1 MASDIALY
9 VMTPALKRG
18 HLADLLRGYEGSG
31 FFIDDETTSVA
42 QALIGAA
49 DDARRSFT
57 DAEVFGDGPL
67 KGRPIVSVS
76 TRMQTYGL
84 AKRFMVADPD
94 VQAKLHELDDAVV
107 GHEGTAFVITGNV
120 VDEFREAFG
129 RIGVDAT
136 DVTAFLVANLG
147 ATCAMIRE

>member
-31 FFIDDETTSVA
+31 FFIDDETTPVA
-42 QALIGAA
+42 QALIRAA

-57 DAEVFGDGPL
+57 AAEVFPDGPL
-67 KGRPIVSVS
+67 KGRPIPSMS
-76 TRMQTYGL
+76 TRMQTYAL
-84 AKRFMVADPD
+84 AKRLMVADPET
-94 VQAKLHELDDAVV
+94 QAKLHDLDDAVV

-120 VDEFREAFG
+120 VNEFRNAFDE
-129 RIGVDAT
+129 IGVDAT
-136 DVTAFLVANLG
+136 GTLAFLIENLG
-147 ATCAMIRE
+147 ATCAMVRE